1 MFGRATPARVS
12 WDLWYSIVPL
22 LRGCP
27 SCSYSLQGNKGATAI
42 RLEFTPKSTS
52 DPPITTYRSTVL
64 TFVNAHLAALDE
76 MVERRNY
83 DFQELSGRLV
93 FSSSGFD
100 RSYLPTSFA
109 GDTYSAYQSDVLFWM
124 VRSPFPGNDIA
135 IAHANSSREVRFS
148 SQTKD
153 GSLHVPL
160 RSQLPVRLIRRGHK
174 ENIVLAR
181 IRYRQHTDP
190 IIVRPA

>member
-1 MFGRATPARVS
+1 MRRRLGYHGIYGIRSCLFLDDVQR
-12 WDLWYSIVPL
+12 
-22 LRGCP
+22 
-27 SCSYSLQGNKGATAI
+27 CSYSLQGNKGATAI
-42 RLEFTPKSTS
+42 RLEYTPKSSS

-76 MVERRNY
+76 MVDRRNY

-109 GDTYSAYQSDVLFWM
+109 GDTYNVYQSDVLFWM
-124 VRSPFPGNDIA
+124 VRSSFPGNDIA
-135 IAHANSSREVRFS
+135 VPHVNSSREVMLS
-148 SQTKD
+148 SQTKYT
-153 GSLHVPL
+153 SLHVPS
-160 RSQLPVRLIRRGHK
+160 RSQLPVRLIGRGHK
-174 ENIVLAR
+174 ETLVLAR

-190 IIVRPA
+190 IVV